1 MAEKLRDLS
10 QPIDVPLLDATVAAF
25 YGTGSKEEVFY
36 FSARSLA
43 RALRASSPP
52 PPPDSFRDL
61 GFTRFLLLCVPN
73 PIRSHRPPMPS
84 QPYSFS
90 SLGFRIYW
98 SMRQAG
104 RCCCYYSTVYDPP
117 PSRSVFA
124 VAALLHIRLSFYFN
138 LLPIYNVIITFN
150 VFLPT
155 IFLIKQCHAC
165 IHIILMCL
173 FSSFRG
179 MPLIRYYGI
188 YRIIQICGCRWSTFC
203 RILTTWTPSSL
214 PSK

>member
-104 RCCCYYSTVYDPP
+104 RCCYYYSTVYDPP
-117 PSRSVFA
+117 PLH
-124 VAALLHIRLSFYFN
+124 ALCLL
-138 LLPIYNVIITFN
+138 LLPCCIFVYPFILTSCQYTMSLSPLMCF
-150 VFLPT
+150 FLPFFWLSNVMHAS
-155 IFLIKQCHAC
+155 ILSLCAFFL
-165 IHIILMCL
+165 L
-173 FSSFRG
+173 SEE
-179 MPLIRYYGI
+179 
-188 YRIIQICGCRWSTFC
+188 CRWSD
-203 RILTTWTPSSL
+203 TTGSTE
-214 PSK
+214 